1 MLSLAMLIDKVI
13 DIYTWIVIAS
23 AIMSWLVAFGVV
35 NVRNQ
40 FIRVVV
46 DLLYRLTEPVLRPI
60 RRILP
65 NLGGVD
71 ISPVILL
78 LGLFFLREPP
88 VGVRLAGADPL
99 SRLADPPFLRRTGTG
114 VTIELRA
121 QPRARRTALERAP
134 DRRAEGRGDG
144 ARRGRQ
150 GQRRRDRAAGRR
162 MAAAE
167 IGLRGHARRHG
178 ARQGGEHCRRA
189 RSARRPDRRMDAGAG
204 EG

>member
-1 MLSLAMLIDKVI
+1 MMSLAILIDKVI

-78 LGLFFLREPP
+78 LGLFFLRSLLWEYVWP
-88 VGVRLAGADPL
+88 
-99 SRLADPPFLRRTGTG
+99 
-114 VTIELRA
+114 
-121 QPRARRTALERAP
+121 ALT
-134 DRRAEGRGDG
+134 
-144 ARRGRQ
+144 
-150 GQRRRDRAAGRR
+150 
-162 MAAAE
+162 
-167 IGLRGHARRHG
+167 H
-178 ARQGGEHCRRA
+178 
-189 RSARRPDRRMDAGAG
+189 
-204 EG
+204 